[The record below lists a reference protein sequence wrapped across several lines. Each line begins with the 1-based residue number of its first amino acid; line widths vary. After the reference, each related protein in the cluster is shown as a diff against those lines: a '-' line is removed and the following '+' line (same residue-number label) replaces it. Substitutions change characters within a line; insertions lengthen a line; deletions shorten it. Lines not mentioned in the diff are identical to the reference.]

1 MLKKNYQNQ
10 HIPFPIIKPQS
21 KGKMKSPAII
31 QMLMEM
37 LKKSSQ
43 LITQQLHKQEGEGMQ
58 TQQKLRREVDRTVNP
73 ASQFR
78 LRTNLNWKGQ
88 LSVRT

>member
-31 QMLMEM
+31 QMLMEV
-37 LKKSSQ
+37 LKKNPQ
-43 LITQQLHKQEGEGMQ
+43 LITQQLHTQEGEGMQ
-58 TQQKLRREVDRTVNP
+58 TQQKLWREVDRTVNQ
-73 ASQFR
+73 ASQSR
-78 LRTNLNWKGQ
+78 LRTNLN
-88 LSVRT
+88 

>member
-1 MLKKNYQNQ
+1 
-10 HIPFPIIKPQS
+10 
-21 KGKMKSPAII
+21 MKSPAII
-31 QMLMEM
+31 QMLMEV
-37 LKKSSQ
+37 LKKSPQ
-43 LITQQLHKQEGEGMQ
+43 LQQLHTQEGEGMQ

>member
-58 TQQKLRREVDRTVNP
+58 TQQTLRREVDRQVNP
-73 ASQFR
+73 ASQSR
-78 LRTNLNWKGQ
+78 LRTTLNWKGQ

>member
-1 MLKKNYQNQ
+1 
-10 HIPFPIIKPQS
+10 
-21 KGKMKSPAII
+21 MKSPAII
-31 QMLMEM
+31 QMLMEV
-37 LKKSSQ
+37 LKKSPQ
-43 LITQQLHKQEGEGMQ
+43 LITQQLHTQEGEGEGMQ

-88 LSVRT
+88 LSVKT